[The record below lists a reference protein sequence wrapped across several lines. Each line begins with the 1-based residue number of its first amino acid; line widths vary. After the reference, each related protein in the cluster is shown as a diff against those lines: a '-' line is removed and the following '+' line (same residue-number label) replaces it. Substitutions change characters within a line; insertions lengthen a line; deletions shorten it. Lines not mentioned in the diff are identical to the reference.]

1 MRARPRDAGDDDAR
15 DTIRRA
21 RDDADASTST
31 STSSAVETLE
41 RFFSRWR
48 TVADATRARRALVA
62 RALLEWRRIVVL
74 DVRTRRLVAEAVRR
88 HRSATASVALAAWRD
103 AATARRRRRVALDA
117 HVERWRRRRARAM
130 FTSWFR
136 AARTSARERERA
148 RAEAHELA
156 ALDAEL
162 RLAKAA
168 AERDAA
174 VERAEMTEK
183 MYKAIEFRD
192 RKDRLRDAR
201 RVEEEARARVLPGA
215 VAMRREPKTKT
226 ASTGDQR
233 RRALARV
240 LRELRAHAVEQLRLA
255 EYEDER
261 ERILCATSS
270 GARAARA
277 RLTNGER

>member
-1 MRARPRDAGDDDAR
+1 MRARPRDDDAE
-15 DTIRRA
+15 DPARRA
-21 RDDADASTST
+21 RDDADVSTST
-31 STSSAVETLE
+31 STSSAVDTLE

-48 TVADATRARRALVA
+48 TVADAARARRALVA
-62 RALLEWRRIVVL
+62 RALAEWRRIVVR
-74 DVRTRRLVAEAVRR
+74 DVRARRLLADATRR
-88 HRSATASVALAAWRD
+88 HRAATASVALAAWRD
-103 AATARRRRRVALDA
+103 AATARRRRRVAVDA
-117 HVERWRRRRARAM
+117 HVERWRRRRTRAM

-136 AARTSARERERA
+136 AARTSARARERA

-162 RLAKAA
+162 RLAKAD

-183 MYKAIEFRD
+183 MYRAIEFRD

-201 RVEEEARARVLPGA
+201 RVEEEARVLPDV
-215 VAMRREPKTKT
+215 VATRREPKT
-226 ASTGDQR
+226 TGDRR

-261 ERILCATSS
+261 ERILSCARRRRP
-270 GARAARA
+270 ALAPR
-277 RLTNGER
+277 ERGV